1 MGIFNRKPKTMQD
14 LLESDPAFKA
24 YIEQTMYQVWYRTT
38 LVQGDDTLDNFI
50 NLFYSN
56 YEGGVQPSQLAHII
70 INMNERTQTNG

>member
-1 MGIFNRKPKTMQD
+1 MGLFNRKPKTMQE
-14 LLESDPAFKA
+14 LLEADAEFKA

-38 LVQGDDTLDNFI
+38 LAQGDGALDNFI

-70 INMNERTQTNG
+70 INMNERGQNNG